1 MLWVLGTTRV
11 VGFEEDIGDTC
22 FRGTR
27 CPGGG
32 TGWARNYIISKQKK
46 MDLKL
51 VIYNSLLLEI
61 TSSR

>member
-46 MDLKL
+46 NGSKTCHLQFTIVGNNKL
-51 VIYNSLLLEI
+51 
-61 TSSR
+61 

>member
-46 MDLKL
+46 IDLKL
-51 VIYNSLLLEI
+51 RS
-61 TSSR
+61 